1 MEGGEV
7 EGRGGNYVNGWIIM
21 SIYETVGF
29 PANIFDLSQFCKE
42 FSFRRIPYACLCGAA
57 LRLPYCFFP
66 YLPHW
71 QV

>member
-1 MEGGEV
+1 VEGGEV

-21 SIYETVGF
+21 CIYETVGF

-42 FSFRRIPYACLCGAA
+42 FSFCGIPYACLWGAA
-57 LRLPYCFFP
+57 LRRPYCSFHICP
-66 YLPHW
+66 IW